1 MSDTLTR
8 ADLATLL
15 ADAHHVVDAL
25 QAVELSA
32 CTDDGVVAAVR
43 SFESLRRR
51 LEPVD
56 HALIGEVEARGVPA
70 RAMAR
75 ATGYWLRQTLTI
87 DISEA
92 NARVRA
98 AHAAGPRR
106 SLLGEPMPARYPA
119 VAAAQAAGELA
130 ARQARVITATLDKL
144 PLEVCEHIPVAEAR
158 LVGFARTFEAAT
170 LQQLATREA
179 EWLDPDAG
187 YRDVERR
194 RRDRDL
200 QVHHRP
206 DGSCSFRGEG
216 TAELGEFLQV
226 TFDSLAKP
234 EPESNDIKDPR
245 TAGQRRHDAL
255 LDALKITV
263 GSGKLPTAGG
273 VLATVVLTI
282 DADTYLTGD
291 GFALTGHGA
300 QVPVREALSWAG
312 GDYRLMCTALNSLK
326 AVEGYSSTHRLFTEG
341 QRLALIAR
349 DRGCAFPGCL
359 APPGWC
365 QIHHILEHILG
376 GPTTLDNAVM
386 LCGHHHRT
394 FQTAN
399 WTVDIVNGRPQW
411 TPPRT
416 IDPDRTPIPV

>member
-8 ADLATLL
+8 GDLALL
-15 ADAHHVVDAL
+15 LVDAHQVVDAL
-25 QAVELSA
+25 QAVDLSC
-32 CTDDGVVAAVR
+32 CTDDEVVAAVR
-43 SFESLRRR
+43 SAEAFRRR

-56 HALIGEVEARGVPA
+56 HALILEVEARGVPA

-98 AHAAGPRR
+98 AHAAGSRR

-130 ARQARVITATLDKL
+130 ARQARVITSTLDKL
-144 PLEVCEHIPVAEAR
+144 PVEVCEHIPAAEAR

-187 YRDVERR
+187 FRDVERR

-200 QVHHRP
+200 RLHVRP
-206 DGSCSFRGEG
+206 DGSCVGSFQG

-234 EPESNDIKDPR
+234 QPEANGIKDPR

-282 DADTYLTGD
+282 DADTYLTGE

-300 QVPVREALSWAG
+300 QVPVKEALGWAG
-312 GDYRLMCTALNSLK
+312 G
-326 AVEGYSSTHRLFTEG
+326 
-341 QRLALIAR
+341 
-349 DRGCAFPGCL
+349 
-359 APPGWC
+359 
-365 QIHHILEHILG
+365 
-376 GPTTLDNAVM
+376 
-386 LCGHHHRT
+386 
-394 FQTAN
+394 
-399 WTVDIVNGRPQW
+399 
-411 TPPRT
+411 
-416 IDPDRTPIPV
+416 

>member
-15 ADAHHVVDAL
+15 ADAHQVVDAL
-25 QAVELSA
+25 QAVDLSC
-32 CTDDGVVAAVR
+32 CTDDEVVAAVR
-43 SFESLRRR
+43 SFEALRRR

-56 HALIGEVEARGVPA
+56 HALILEVEARGVPA

-106 SLLGEPMPARYPA
+106 SLLGEPMPAKYPV
-119 VAAAQAAGELA
+119 VAAAQAAGSLA

-144 PLEVCEHIPVAEAR
+144 PLEVCEHVPDAEAR

-194 RRDRDL
+194 RKDRDL
-200 QVHHRP
+200 RLHVRP
-206 DGSCSFRGEG
+206 DGSCVGSFEG

-234 EPESNDIKDPR
+234 QPEANGIKDPR

-282 DADTYLTGD
+282 DADTYLTGE

-326 AVEGYSSTHRLFTEG
+326 AVTAYSSTHRLFTEG

-349 DRGCAFPGCL
+349 DQGCAFPGCL

-376 GPTTLDNAVM
+376 G
-386 LCGHHHRT
+386 
-394 FQTAN
+394 
-399 WTVDIVNGRPQW
+399 
-411 TPPRT
+411 
-416 IDPDRTPIPV
+416 